1 MRLGGRR
8 PIAEAARRIL
18 EVVSETSTRLPP
30 VHRVAA
36 RPNVRRLAAL
46 APQRDG
52 SITLNLSRAVVEA
65 GEEAW
70 RLVAPAL
77 EGDRKARS
85 TLRAMVVPTL
95 EEAAWASRAGR
106 RSPPCQGSLQE
117 RQCLQELVEKLR
129 GEDPW
134 GHTLPQEM
142 ELRISRRM
150 TRTLGTCL
158 VRGPIRRITISQ
170 RLFRMG
176 MEDILEETVRHEV
189 AHLADAL
196 TSPGG
201 RMSHGKSWKLWAHRF
216 GARPE
221 RKCTREETI
230 RLDGKRR

>member
-1 MRLGGRR
+1 M
-8 PIAEAARRIL
+8 
-18 EVVSETSTRLPP
+18 

-52 SITLNLSRAVVEA
+52 SVTLNLSRAVVEA

-77 EGDRKARS
+77 EGDRLARS
-85 TLRAMVVPTL
+85 ALRAMVVPTL
-95 EEAAWASRAGR
+95 AEASWASRAPR
-106 RSPPCQGSLQE
+106 RSPACQGSAQE
-117 RQCLQELVEKLR
+117 RQRLRELVTGIQ
-129 GEDPW
+129 GESTW
-134 GHTLPQEM
+134 GHILPQEL

-150 TRTLGTCL
+150 TRTLGSCL
-158 VRGPIRRITISQ
+158 VRGPLGRITISQ
-170 RLFRMG
+170 RLFRTG
-176 MEDILEETVRHEV
+176 TEDILEETVRHEV

-196 TSPGG
+196 TSPSG
-201 RMSHGKSWKLWAHRF
+201 RMSHGKSWKTWAHRF

-221 RKCTREETI
+221 RQCTREETL